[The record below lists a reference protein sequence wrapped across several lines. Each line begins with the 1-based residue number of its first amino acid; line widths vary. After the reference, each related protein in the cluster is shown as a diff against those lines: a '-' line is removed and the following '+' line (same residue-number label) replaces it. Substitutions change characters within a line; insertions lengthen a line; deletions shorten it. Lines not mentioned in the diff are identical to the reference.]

1 MAMEIAKVVITDEAK
16 FDYECLFAKPLYG
29 NARANDVEWLKNHF
43 DEPEYISPVMPIA
56 DIKAESEE
64 YIEIHPTAKHRHYFH
79 VKYYDESQ
87 GQMLMLFFY
96 KGQKIGPMQLWD
108 LKGICLA
115 ESWNE
120 ILEEKGVIRNWLKH
134 GIDTE
139 DKADWVLELR
149 ENERRGLIGS
159 GMPTFSLNGLPREV
173 VNAIYS
179 GEDTAIIEKLSHL
192 KRKGGEWVGYKR
204 YLPKRRT
211 VGKKHQRTPRD

>member
-1 MAMEIAKVVITDEAK
+1 
-16 FDYECLFAKPLYG
+16 
-29 NARANDVEWLKNHF
+29 
-43 DEPEYISPVMPIA
+43 
-56 DIKAESEE
+56 
-64 YIEIHPTAKHRHYFH
+64 
-79 VKYYDESQ
+79 
-87 GQMLMLFFY
+87 MLMLFFY